1 MWLDRKRNRRADHL
15 IYTLKEEMLPYYETR
30 HNSQELGFDGSN
42 LAQKRRKEILARSPE
57 VPAESIRAQGD
68 GDRYSVQSVT
78 NPSCTYLVKL
88 CDKSCDCPDWP
99 RVRLCKH
106 VAAVVHFFETVELTF
121 ETVDLQIHFPPVPE
135 TVNPAVAPAES
146 EDSPDARSN
155 ASAAILEKV
164 ISVSREFLS
173 DGAPSSPGTV
183 RSLQVVEAHLTAV
196 VRSSRSSESP
206 LPDKEEIAPNQH
218 SWTETAQQMGVQ
230 RRKRHRPATASTT
243 EPSATQR
250 IGELN
255 RKCPRLQDKDPYS
268 GGMNSGRHAA
278 PDAQSTAQNVE
289 ARERAALGAGP
300 VLSQAR
306 KRGRKC
312 AGTPALALPPSPSP
326 LQSWPPPH
334 SPYHTWYTQPATF
347 NAAASTPGPTYEGT
361 STAVATPPAPAH
373 AAWYP
378 APAAAAYPL
387 GGGGYT
393 AHWPYGQFY
402 PPQPR

>member
-1 MWLDRKRNRRADHL
+1 GDTNMLIEAYHHVLKSMWLDRKRNRRADHL
-15 IYTLKEEMLPYYETR
+15 IYMLKEEMLLYYETC

-57 VPAESIRAQGD
+57 VPAESIRTQGD

-78 NPSCTYLVKL
+78 NLSRTYLVTL

-106 VAAVVHFFETVELTF
+106 VTAIVHFFETVELTF
-121 ETVDLQIHFPPVPE
+121 ETVDLQIHFPPVSE

-146 EDSPDARSN
+146 EDSPDACSD
-155 ASAAILEKV
+155 ASATILEKV

-173 DGAPSSPGTV
+173 DGAPSSLGTV

-196 VRSSRSSESP
+196 VQSSRSSESP
-206 LPDKEEIAPNQH
+206 LPNKEEIAPNQH

-230 RRKRHRPATASTT
+230 QRKRRRPATASTT
-243 EPSATQR
+243 EPSATQH

-268 GGMNSGRHAA
+268 GGMNLGRHTV
-278 PDAQSTAQNVE
+278 PDAQSMAQNVE
-289 ARERAALGAGP
+289 ARERAALGTGP

-306 KRGRKC
+306 KRGHKR
-312 AGTPALALPPSPSP
+312 
-326 LQSWPPPH
+326 
-334 SPYHTWYTQPATF
+334 
-347 NAAASTPGPTYEGT
+347 
-361 STAVATPPAPAH
+361 AVTCRQH
-373 AAWYP
+373 V
-378 APAAAAYPL
+378 L
-387 GGGGYT
+387 LDLSG
-393 AHWPYGQFY
+393 F
-402 PPQPR
+402 